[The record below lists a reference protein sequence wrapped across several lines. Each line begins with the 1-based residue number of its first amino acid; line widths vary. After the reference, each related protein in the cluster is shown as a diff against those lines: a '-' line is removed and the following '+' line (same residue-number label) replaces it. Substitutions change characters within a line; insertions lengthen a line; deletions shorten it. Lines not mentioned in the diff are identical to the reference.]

1 MIIVVCLNWKERE
14 VGWKRLRVY
23 QMADYIV
30 VYMLFARGSGGTL
43 NAVDGKKRWVVV
55 GIVLR

>member
-1 MIIVVCLNWKERE
+1 VFKLEGKGGRMEETTSVLNEH
-14 VGWKRLRVY
+14 
-23 QMADYIV
+23 YIV

>member
-1 MIIVVCLNWKERE
+1 
-14 VGWKRLRVY
+14 
-23 QMADYIV
+23 MADYIV